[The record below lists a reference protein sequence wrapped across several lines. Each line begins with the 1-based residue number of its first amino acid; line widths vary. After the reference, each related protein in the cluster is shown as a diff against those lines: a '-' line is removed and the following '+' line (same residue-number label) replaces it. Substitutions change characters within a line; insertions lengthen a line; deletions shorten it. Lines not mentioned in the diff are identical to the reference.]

1 MKNMNYK
8 IVTCS
13 PEAVRFLFDAIS
25 AKDPGELITE
35 LHSRDEPEPWAL
47 SLYHS
52 LNGAVPYLAGVVRD
66 FETVNLTAKMV
77 AHEFLYSPQSAEQL
91 DWGATN
97 SIFFVAKS
105 NMVNPPPIAELRW
118 LAVGLDNCRPPL
130 PVEER
135 GKTYVVLLDSTQLC
149 ENPAIQEV
157 LALLRGERIDV
168 TTEFGMAI
176 RAVLEARND

>member
-8 IVTCS
+8 KVTRS
-13 PEAVRFLFDAIS
+13 PEAVRLLFDVIS
-25 AKDPGELITE
+25 AKNPGELITE

-66 FETVNLTAKMV
+66 FDTVNLTAKMV
-77 AHEFLYSPQSAEQL
+77 AHEFLYSSQSAEQL
-91 DWGATN
+91 DWRATN

-118 LAVGLDNCRPPL
+118 LAVGLDDCRPPL

-135 GKTYVVLLDSTQLC
+135 GKTYAVLLDSTQPC
-149 ENPAIQEV
+149 EYPNVQEA

-168 TTEFGMAI
+168 TTEFGLAI
-176 RAVLEARND
+176 RAVLEARNG

>member
-8 IVTCS
+8 KVTRS

-91 DWGATN
+91 DWRATN
-97 SIFFVAKS
+97 SIFFVEKS
-105 NMVNPPPIAELRW
+105 NMVNQPPIAELRW
-118 LAVGLDNCRPPL
+118 LAVGLDDCRPPL
-130 PVEER
+130 PEEER

-149 ENPAIQEV
+149 KNPAIQEV
-157 LALLRGERIDV
+157 LAFLRGERIDV
-168 TTEFGMAI
+168 TTEFDLAI
-176 RAVLEARND
+176 RAVLEAGNG

>member
-8 IVTCS
+8 KVTRS

-91 DWGATN
+91 DWRATN

-176 RAVLEARND
+176 RAVLEARNG